1 MTIRWIFNKQ
11 IINGLA
17 NLRREWQEA
26 NGKSLAEAEG
36 NVALLLGDVADAIGL
51 DGEERD
57 HVLGVTLQSEIE
69 TILEQR

>member
-69 TILEQR
+69 TILERR

>member
-1 MTIRWIFNKQ
+1 MTVRWIHNKQ
-11 IINGLA
+11 IVNGLA

-57 HVLGVTLQSEIE
+57 HVLGVKLQSEIE
-69 TILEQR
+69 TLLERR